1 MNFRA
6 SSLNKI
12 DLEIAFVGGA
22 SVNRTPLKMII
33 FLGRFCNTQR
43 LKGLALDKFGE

>member
-12 DLEIAFVGGA
+12 DLEIAFVGGG

-33 FLGRFCNTQR
+33 FLGADFVTQR
-43 LKGLALDKFGE
+43 G